1 MTYNVPNIISA
12 SRVVL
17 AVLFYYF
24 LVQNEKTSVEIAS
37 IIYVFASLSD
47 FFDGWIARKY
57 KEVSDS
63 GKFLDPLADK
73 FLTGAAFIAFA
84 YMDIIPYWMA
94 GVVVLRDFGTTFL
107 RVYGEIKKRPMKT
120 SLTAKWKTFFQ
131 MLFIAF
137 VLALLLL
144 KDSSLLTLFPSNF
157 DKRFITEFLRGP
169 TVYYSA
175 LALTLFT
182 LWTLFEYVKDNKALF
197 QKRDD

>member
-17 AVLFYYF
+17 AILFYYF

-57 KEVSDS
+57 KEVSAS

-94 GVVVLRDFGTTFL
+94 GVVILRDFGTTFL
-107 RVYGEIKKRPMKT
+107 RVYGEIKKRPMTT

-137 VLALLLL
+137 VLAL
-144 KDSSLLTLFPSNF
+144 FPSNF
-157 DKRFITEFLRGP
+157 DKRFITEFLRGQ